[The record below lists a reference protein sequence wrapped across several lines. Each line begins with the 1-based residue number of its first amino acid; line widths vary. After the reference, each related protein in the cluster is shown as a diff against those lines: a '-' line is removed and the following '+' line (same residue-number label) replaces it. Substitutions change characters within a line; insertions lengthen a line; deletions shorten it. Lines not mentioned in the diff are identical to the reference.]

1 MGRKGTDVGK
11 GAADKYFEI
20 RHQVAFEETN
30 LVGNVYYTNFLRWQG
45 RTREMFLAQKA
56 PSIVEEFRRGLTIA
70 TVHCSCD
77 YFEELMAFDQVA
89 IRMFLKEVRQN
100 RLRLRFEYWRL
111 FPEGPAGADEQ
122 LVARGEMELAFLRR
136 GENGAVPTPLPEELR
151 EALRPFEARE
161 PALR

>member
-1 MGRKGTDVGK
+1 VGK
-11 GAADKYFEI
+11 GREDKYFEI

-45 RTREMFLAQKA
+45 RCREMFLAANA
-56 PSIVEEFRRGLTIA
+56 PSMVEEFRRGMTIA

-77 YFEELMAFDQVA
+77 YHDELYAFDQVA
-89 IRMFLKEVRQN
+89 IRMYLQEVRQN

-111 FPEGPAGADEQ
+111 LSETDEQ
-122 LVARGEMELAFLRR
+122 LVARGAMELAFLMR

-151 EALRPFEARE
+151 EALRAYEKQPRKTS
-161 PALR
+161 PG